1 MATTILDAEMAES
14 IRTLLGVDATVLP
27 DPVLMGDLLGGE
39 AERLVLDRVGD
50 PAYAD
55 RDAYEQS
62 MIRHAIAYTAAALA
76 LGTGAVRE
84 VLTATS
90 ERFSDQYA
98 VQRTAPDLD
107 AWAGQLNRKAARA
120 LTGLVP
126 DLGVGALFLLAPGRR
141 GA

>member
-1 MATTILDAEMAES
+1 MATTILDAAMAES
-14 IRTLLGVDATVLP
+14 IRTLLGVGATVLP
-27 DPVLMGDLLGGE
+27 DTVLMGDLLGGE
-39 AERLVLDRVGD
+39 AERAVLDRVGD

-55 RDAYEQS
+55 RPADEQA
-62 MIRHAIAYTAAALA
+62 MIRHAIAYTTAAAA

-90 ERFSDQYA
+90 ERFSDQYT

-107 AWAGQLNRKAARA
+107 RWAGQLRRKAARA
-120 LTGLVP
+120 LSGLVP